1 MKKKAAFE
9 LVSGYEVDQM
19 EIESYKAEGWLLLPN
34 LLNEIA
40 TRTARED
47 LHRIMNDLGVSDAA
61 LCNSTGTRS
70 KLLQTAQYLN
80 GSSIDKLV
88 NSSRLRA
95 LAEQLLEAE
104 ATLYY
109 SFTAVKSGGG
119 GGKFH
124 FHQDNNYTRFANGLG
139 GVNIWFA
146 LVDMTP
152 ENGCLCIKP
161 RSHLNGTIQSQN
173 AGEGDHHQSLGEH
186 IGTYLPVRM
195 RAGDAVAFSRLTVH
209 GSGANHT
216 DQPRFAYSVHFHR
229 DDTIAVWDGQ
239 EPRLLKA
246 HPRWNTSG
254 VDAIVPDANE
264 KEPR

>member
-1 MKKKAAFE
+1 MKGEAALEVVSDYE
-9 LVSGYEVDQM
+9 LDPM
-19 EIESYKAEGWLLLPN
+19 EIKFYKDEGWLLLPN
-34 LLNEIA
+34 LLSDLV
-40 TRTARED
+40 TRAASRD
-47 LHRIMNDLGVSDAA
+47 VHQIMNDLGVPDAA
-61 LCNSTGTRS
+61 LSNATGTQS

-80 GSSIDKLV
+80 GSNIDKLV
-88 NSSRLRA
+88 NSRRLHA

-104 ATLYY
+104 SSLYY

-124 FHQDNNYTRFANGLG
+124 FHQDNNYTQFVDGLG

-161 RSHLNGTIQSQN
+161 RTHLNGTIQSQN
-173 AGEGDHHQSLGEH
+173 AGEGDHHQSLGED

-209 GSGANHT
+209 GSGANRT
-216 DQPRFAYSVHFHR
+216 DQPRYAYSVHFYR
-229 DDTIAVWDGQ
+229 DDTTASSDGQ

-246 HPRWNTSG
+246 HPRWDTSG
-254 VDAIVPDANE
+254 LDAIVPDANE
-264 KEPR
+264 KEPG

>member
-1 MKKKAAFE
+1 MKDKAEFE
-9 LVSGYEVDQM
+9 TVSKYDLDQM
-19 EIESYKAEGWLLLPN
+19 EIESYKSEGWILLPN
-34 LLNEIA
+34 LLNDLA
-40 TRTARED
+40 TAAARAD
-47 LHRIMNDLGVSDAA
+47 LHRIMNDLGVSDSA
-61 LCNSTGTRS
+61 LCNSTGARS

-80 GSSIDKLV
+80 GSTIDKLV

-104 ATLYY
+104 SSLYY

-139 GVNIWFA
+139 GVNIWVA

-161 RSHLNGTIQSQN
+161 RSHLDGTIQSKN
-173 AGEGDHHQSLGEH
+173 AGDGDHHQSLGDD

-209 GSGANHT
+209 GSGANRT
-216 DQPRFAYSVHFHR
+216 DQPRYAYSVHYHR
-229 DDTIAVWDGQ
+229 DDTMAVWDDR
-239 EPRLLKA
+239 EPRLLKD
-246 HPRWNTSG
+246 HPRWDTRG
-254 VDAIVPDANE
+254 VEVIELDENE
-264 KEPR
+264 REPG